1 MNNLQTFN
9 FNGLPLRTQLVDGE
23 PWLLAKDVADSL
35 GYQNGSRDINRH
47 VDPED
52 KISLDVFDGNQRREM
67 TFINES
73 GMFSLA
79 LSSKLP
85 AAKKFKRWVTQEV
98 LPTIR
103 RTGGYEG
110 PVNNT
115 KLLLQA
121 SLEHEEKLEELS
133 EDVGMLKETMRIDG
147 AQEFQIKS
155 VGNKKVIQC
164 LGGYDSPA
172 YKELAKKVYARFWR
186 DFKKYFMIPRYG
198 DLPKS
203 KFNEALEF
211 IDEWAPET
219 EMRLTIKSTN
229 NQTHLQLVNEKGD

>member
-1 MNNLQTFN
+1 MTRLQIFDFEN
-9 FNGLPLRTQLVDGE
+9 KEVRMQVINDE
-23 PWLLAKDVADSL
+23 PWFIGKDVAEIL
-35 GYQNGSRDINRH
+35 GYERADNAIRNH
-47 VDPED
+47 VDEED
-52 KISLDVFDGNQRREM
+52 KLMHQISASDQIRNMVI
-67 TFINES
+67 INES
-73 GMFSLA
+73 GLYSLIFK
-79 LSSKLP
+79 SKLHK
-85 AAKKFKRWVTQEV
+85 AKNFKRWVTSEV

-103 RTGGYEG
+103 KTGSYKGA
-110 PVNNT
+110 VNNT

-155 VGNKKVIQC
+155 VGNKKVIHC